1 MKSIIYTKIV
11 ITSILAFA
19 LIVATG
25 ISTTAFVN
33 VFAQGEGGDTGG
45 MSGDEGGMTGGGS
58 NTTDGAMTNGGT
70 GTTDGTIDNSGP

>member
-1 MKSIIYTKIV
+1 MESKIHSKIV
-11 ITSILAFA
+11 ITSLLAFA
-19 LIVATG
+19 ILGVAG
-25 ISTTAFVN
+25 ISTVFVN

-70 GTTDGTIDNSGP
+70 GTTDGTIDSSGP